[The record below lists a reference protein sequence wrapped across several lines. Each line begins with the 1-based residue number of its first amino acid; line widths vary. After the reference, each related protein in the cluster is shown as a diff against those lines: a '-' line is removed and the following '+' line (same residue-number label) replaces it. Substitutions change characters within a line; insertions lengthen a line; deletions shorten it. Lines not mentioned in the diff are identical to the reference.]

1 MTTASTKRNRK
12 KKRAGY
18 VAPKAK
24 PPEPTVSATPAR
36 GISDRTWLIA
46 AVVIMLVA
54 AVLRLY
60 DLDLVPLHHD
70 EGVNGNFLTRLVRE
84 GIYHYD
90 PENYHGPTIYYFS
103 AFFPWILRF
112 LLGTAAQDKYGLNT
126 ITIRLVPAL
135 FGLGTVWLVLLLRR
149 RLGAIGTLAAAAL
162 LAVSPG
168 AVYLSRYYIHETLF
182 VFFTLGLV
190 IAALKYYEEAH
201 PIYLVLAAI
210 SAALLFAT
218 KETAIISAGVLVI
231 ALAVTQAYRS
241 IRRRDLQ
248 NRRAN
253 KRSARSAAGGGK
265 LRLLDQFGGPLRVSI
280 WAVVAI
286 AIFVGLNVLFY
297 SSFFKNYPQGVYDSV
312 RTFQFWTKTGKTAHV
327 HPLTTYIYWMIR
339 QESPI
344 LFLSTIGA
352 LLVVWKPRNSFAL
365 FVALW
370 GFGMLAAYS
379 LISYK
384 TPWLGLNF
392 IVPLAICS
400 GVAIEGLYESLAGWE
415 FGKRGRLAIVT
426 GVLLGAIGPL
436 PGLVRSLERVV
447 SSVPELGLVGALANF
462 NPHWPTFI
470 PGYQTIDLNFFNY
483 DNDDQYYVYVYAH
496 TRRETLLMLKEID
509 RVVERTQQ
517 GGQTGITIVAPEYWP
532 LPWYFRDFTRVGY
545 NGRMSASTEPV
556 IIAAENQGAEMEST
570 FGERY
575 QQVNS
580 GLNPAGTYPLRPGV
594 NFLLY
599 VRRDLISGSH

>member
-12 KKRAGY
+12 KKRAANY
-18 VAPKAK
+18 TAPKAK
-24 PPEPTVSATPAR
+24 PAQPAVGATPTR
-36 GISDRTWLIA
+36 GISDHTWFIA
-46 AVVIMLVA
+46 AVAIMFVA

-90 PENYHGPTIYYFS
+90 PQNYHGPTIYYFS
-103 AFFPWILRF
+103 AFLPWVFRF
-112 LLGTAAQDKYGLNT
+112 LFGAAAQDKYGLNT

-135 FGLGTVWLVLLLRR
+135 FGLATVWLVLLLRR

-190 IAALKYYEEAH
+190 IAALKYYEDEH

-218 KETAIISAGVLVI
+218 KETAIISVGVLVI
-231 ALAVTQAYRS
+231 ALAVTQAYRYV
-241 IRRRDLQ
+241 RRREFQ
-248 NRRAN
+248 ERRVN
-253 KRSARSAAGGGK
+253 KRSSSPGSDGNP
-265 LRLLDQFGGPLRVSI
+265 RLKRLGGPLKISI
-280 WAVVAI
+280 WALVAI
-286 AIFVGLNVLFY
+286 AIFIGLNVLFY
-297 SSFFKNYPQGVYDSV
+297 SSFFKNYPQGVYDSL

-327 HPLTTYIYWMIR
+327 HPLTTYVYWMIR

-344 LFLSTIGA
+344 LFLGTIGA
-352 LLVVWKPRNSFAL
+352 ALVVWKPRNTFAL

-392 IVPLAICS
+392 IIPIAL
-400 GVAIEGLYESLAGWE
+400 VAGYALQMIWEESLGQLGLIAGI
-415 FGKRGRLAIVT
+415 LAAAIV
-426 GVLLGAIGPL
+426 I
-436 PGLVRSLERVV
+436 S
-447 SSVPELGLVGALANF
+447 
-462 NPHWPTFI
+462 
-470 PGYQTIDLNFFNY
+470 GYQTIDLNFFNY

-545 NGRMSASTEPV
+545 HGRITASTEPV
-556 IIAAENQGAEMEST
+556 IIAAESQGAEMEST

-580 GLNPAGTYPLRPGV
+580 GLNPAGTYSLRPGV

-599 VRRDLISGSH
+599 VRRDLIPGNPRPGGSSH

>member
-12 KKRAGY
+12 KKRTANY
-18 VAPKAK
+18 TAPKTK
-24 PPEPTVSATPAR
+24 PAEPAVREPPAP
-36 GISDRTWLIA
+36 GISERTWFIA
-46 AVVIMLVA
+46 AVAIMFVA

-103 AFFPWILRF
+103 AFIPWVFRF
-112 LLGTAAQDKYGLNT
+112 FFGVAAQDKYGLNT

-135 FGLGTVWLVLLLRR
+135 FGLATVWLVLLLRR
-149 RLGAIGTLAAAAL
+149 RLGSIGTLAAAAL

-190 IAALKYYEEAH
+190 IAALKYYEEGQAIH
-201 PIYLVLAAI
+201 LVLAAI
-210 SAALLFAT
+210 SASLLFAT
-218 KETAIISAGVLVI
+218 KETAIISVGVLVI
-231 ALAVTQAYRS
+231 ALAVTHSYGY
-241 IRRRDLQ
+241 IRRREFQ
-248 NRRAN
+248 RGK
-253 KRSARSAAGGGK
+253 KRVPTFDPDGK
-265 LRLLDQFGGPLRVSI
+265 ARLLDRLGGPVKASL
-280 WAVVAI
+280 WALVAI
-286 AIFVGLNVLFY
+286 AIFIGINVLFY
-297 SSFFKNYPQGVYDSV
+297 SSFFKNFPQGVYDSV

-327 HPLTTYIYWMIR
+327 HPLTTYVYWLFR

-344 LFLSTIGA
+344 LFLGTIGA
-352 LLVVWKPRNSFAL
+352 ALIVWKPRNTFAL

-370 GFGMLAAYS
+370 GFGTLAAYS
-379 LISYK
+379 LIAYK

-392 IVPLAICS
+392 IIPLALVAGYGLQMIWEELGQLGLIAGIL
-400 GVAIEGLYESLAGWE
+400 GVAIT
-415 FGKRGRLAIVT
+415 I
-426 GVLLGAIGPL
+426 
-436 PGLVRSLERVV
+436 
-447 SSVPELGLVGALANF
+447 SS
-462 NPHWPTFI
+462 
-470 PGYQTIDLNFFNY
+470 YQTIDLNFFNY

-509 RVVERTQQ
+509 KVVERTQQ

-545 NGRMSASTEPV
+545 NGRMTTSTEPI
-556 IIAAENQGAEMEST
+556 IIAAEGQGAEMEST
-570 FGERY
+570 FGQRY
-575 QQVNS
+575 RQVNS
-580 GLNPAGTYPLRPGV
+580 GLNPAGTYSLRPGV

-599 VRRDLISGSH
+599 VRRDLIPGNP

>member
-24 PPEPTVSATPAR
+24 PAEPTVLEIPDR
-36 GISDRTWLIA
+36 GISDRTWFIA
-46 AVVIMLVA
+46 AVVILLVA

-103 AFFPWILRF
+103 AFFPWLLRF
-112 LLGTAAQDKYGLNT
+112 LFGTAAQDKYGLNT

-135 FGLGTVWLVLLLRR
+135 FGLATVWLVLLLRR
-149 RLGAIGTLAAAAL
+149 RLGAIGALAAAAL

-201 PIYLVLAAI
+201 PIYLMLAAI

-218 KETAIISAGVLVI
+218 KETAIISVGVLVI
-231 ALAVTQAYRS
+231 ALAVTQGYRF
-241 IRRRDLQ
+241 IRRRNLQ
-248 NRRAN
+248 DRRTN
-253 KRSARSAAGGGK
+253 KRSQRTADTEGK
-265 LRLLDQFGGPLRVSI
+265 PGLLDKLGGPLRVSI
-280 WAVVAI
+280 WAAVAI

-297 SSFFKNYPQGVYDSV
+297 SSFFRNYPQGVYDSV
-312 RTFQFWTKTGKTAHV
+312 RTFQFWSKTGKTAHV
-327 HPLTTYIYWMIR
+327 HPLTTYVYWMIR

-344 LFLSTIGA
+344 LFLATIGA
-352 LLVVWKPRNSFAL
+352 ALVVWKPRNSFAL

-392 IVPLAICS
+392 IIP
-400 GVAIEGLYESLAGWE
+400 
-415 FGKRGRLAIVT
+415 
-426 GVLLGAIGPL
+426 
-436 PGLVRSLERVV
+436 
-447 SSVPELGLVGALANF
+447 LGLVAGYALQMIWERSQGQLGLIAGVLVAA
-462 NPHWPTFI
+462 I
-470 PGYQTIDLNFFNY
+470 AISGYQTIDLNFFNY

-517 GGQTGITIVAPEYWP
+517 GAQTGITIVAPEYWP

-556 IIAAENQGAEMEST
+556 IIAAESQGAEMEST
-570 FGERY
+570 FGQRY

-599 VRRDLISGSH
+599 VRRDLIPGNP

>member
-12 KKRAGY
+12 KKRAANY
-18 VAPKAK
+18 TAPKAK
-24 PPEPTVSATPAR
+24 PTQPAVGATPTR
-36 GISDRTWLIA
+36 GISDRTWFIA
-46 AVVIMLVA
+46 AVAIMFVA

-90 PENYHGPTIYYFS
+90 PQNYHGPTIYYFS
-103 AFFPWILRF
+103 AFLPWVFRF
-112 LLGTAAQDKYGLNT
+112 LFGAAAQDKYGLNT

-135 FGLGTVWLVLLLRR
+135 FGLATVWLVLLLRR
-149 RLGAIGTLAAAAL
+149 RLGSIGTLAAAAL

-190 IAALKYYEEAH
+190 IAALKYYEEGH

-218 KETAIISAGVLVI
+218 KETAIISVGVLVI
-231 ALAVTQAYRS
+231 AIAVTQAYRYV
-241 IRRRDLQ
+241 RRREFQ
-248 NRRAN
+248 ERRVN
-253 KRSARSAAGGGK
+253 KRSSTPDSDGNPRFVD
-265 LRLLDQFGGPLRVSI
+265 RLGGPLKISI
-280 WAVVAI
+280 WALVAI
-286 AIFVGLNVLFY
+286 AIFIGLNVLFY
-297 SSFFKNYPQGVYDSV
+297 SSFFKNYPQGVYDSL

-327 HPLTTYIYWMIR
+327 HPLTTYVYWMIR

-344 LFLSTIGA
+344 LFLGTIGA
-352 LLVVWKPRNSFAL
+352 ALVVWKPRNTFAL

-384 TPWLGLNF
+384 TPWLGLNV
-392 IVPLAICS
+392 IIPLAL
-400 GVAIEGLYESLAGWE
+400 VAGYALQMIWEESLGQLGLIAGI
-415 FGKRGRLAIVT
+415 LAAAIV
-426 GVLLGAIGPL
+426 I
-436 PGLVRSLERVV
+436 S
-447 SSVPELGLVGALANF
+447 
-462 NPHWPTFI
+462 
-470 PGYQTIDLNFFNY
+470 GYQTIDLNFFNY

-545 NGRMSASTEPV
+545 HGRITASTEPV
-556 IIAAENQGAEMEST
+556 IIAAESQGAEMEST

-580 GLNPAGTYPLRPGV
+580 GLNPAGTYSLRPGV

-599 VRRDLISGSH
+599 VRRDLIPGNARPGGLSH

>member
-24 PPEPTVSATPAR
+24 PPEPTVPETPAR
-36 GISDRTWLIA
+36 GISDRTWFIA

-103 AFFPWILRF
+103 AFIPWILRF

-149 RLGAIGTLAAAAL
+149 RLGSIGTLAAAAL

-231 ALAVTQAYRS
+231 ALAVTQAYRF

-248 NRRAN
+248 NPRA
-253 KRSARSAAGGGK
+253 KRLSRTADGGGK
-265 LRLLDQFGGPLRVSI
+265 RRLLDQLGGPLKVSI

-297 SSFFKNYPQGVYDSV
+297 SSFFKNYPEGVYDSV

-327 HPLTTYIYWMIR
+327 HPLTTYVYWMVR

-344 LFLSTIGA
+344 LCLSTIGA
-352 LLVVWKPRNSFAL
+352 LLIVWKPRNSFAL

-392 IVPLAICS
+392 IIPLAL
-400 GVAIEGLYESLAGWE
+400 VAGYAIQMIWEKSLGQ
-415 FGKRGRLAIVT
+415 
-426 GVLLGAIGPL
+426 
-436 PGLVRSLERVV
+436 
-447 SSVPELGLVGALANF
+447 LGLIAGILVAAMA
-462 NPHWPTFI
+462 I
-470 PGYQTIDLNFFNY
+470 SGYQTIDLNFFNY

-556 IIAAENQGAEMEST
+556 IIAAESQGAEMEST

-580 GLNPAGTYPLRPGV
+580 GLNPAGSYALRPGV

-599 VRRDLISGSH
+599 VRRDLIPGSH